1 MRQRFEQQLT
11 IGQIPIGEVKITLK
25 CRDSIVELL
34 AALQHIFVHPEYN
47 KKIFNVLELS
57 IIGKK
62 KSTGRMGM
70 DLWQIFVLAQVRL
83 CMDLSYDRLHYL
95 ANSDKLLRS
104 IMGIERVSGYGQIE
118 LDYQNIYDNVNLLD
132 DKTLSELNQIIVSFG
147 HEVF

>member
-1 MRQRFEQQLT
+1 
-11 IGQIPIGEVKITLK
+11 
-25 CRDSIVELL
+25 
-34 AALQHIFVHPEYN
+34 
-47 KKIFNVLELS
+47 
-57 IIGKK
+57 
-62 KSTGRMGM
+62 M

>member
-1 MRQRFEQQLT
+1 
-11 IGQIPIGEVKITLK
+11 
-25 CRDSIVELL
+25 
-34 AALQHIFVHPEYN
+34 
-47 KKIFNVLELS
+47 
-57 IIGKK
+57 
-62 KSTGRMGM
+62 MGM